1 MFIYDNIRTKVL
13 TVHQKQLL
21 RRYVVFRM
29 VNIFILVFYITTY
42 FMRQMV
48 ASVSEKPAFLSHTPT
63 LVRFI
68 YDAGFH

>member
-1 MFIYDNIRTKVL
+1 MLIYDNIRTNLL

-29 VNIFILVFYITTY
+29 VNIFILVFYIAIY
-42 FMRQMV
+42 FVRQFV
-48 ASVSEKPAFLSHTPT
+48 ASVSEKTVSLSHTPT
-63 LVRFI
+63 TVRFI